1 MSGRSRKHPTSAGG
15 EGGERSEPGGWVT
28 LLARS
33 KNSPPPR
40 RQNMC
45 ALSAFARAGFFG
57 NMLPTPQILDIRL
70 AAPAGLN
77 LNREMTKKY
86 RYARW
91 IYLSGV
97 VVMELLFL
105 EESYRA
111 GGFERTHTT
120 RGLLILAVI
129 FCAYGILWPV
139 ILVTIIL
146 GLLGVLRLPIDL
158 PSPFS

>member
-1 MSGRSRKHPTSAGG
+1 
-15 EGGERSEPGGWVT
+15 
-28 LLARS
+28 
-33 KNSPPPR
+33 
-40 RQNMC
+40 MC

-97 VVMELLFL
+97 VEWSFFFSKSPIGQGDLSELTPR
-105 EESYRA
+105 EA
-111 GGFERTHTT
+111 
-120 RGLLILAVI
+120 
-129 FCAYGILWPV
+129 C
-139 ILVTIIL
+139 
-146 GLLGVLRLPIDL
+146 
-158 PSPFS
+158 